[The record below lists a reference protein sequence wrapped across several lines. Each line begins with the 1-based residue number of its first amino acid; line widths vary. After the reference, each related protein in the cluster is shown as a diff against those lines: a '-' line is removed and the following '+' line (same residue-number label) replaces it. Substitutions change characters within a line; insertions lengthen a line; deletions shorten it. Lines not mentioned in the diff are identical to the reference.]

1 MSFPALSWQRLEREA
16 KQRAA
21 AEEMTR
27 LARLEVMITP
37 QHPTLRRYVSFAIP
51 HTRQRDRRT
60 DKAP

>member
-1 MSFPALSWQRLEREA
+1 MSFPSLSWQRLEREA

-21 AEEMTR
+21 AEETMR

-37 QHPTLRRYVSFAIP
+37 QHPTLRRYISLAIP
-51 HTRQRDRRT
+51 HTRLT